1 MKTKIIFTVVACLA
15 FALGLFTR
23 SANPLN
29 PADSLKVIY
38 PNGGEILK
46 AGTNIQIKWTSTTQS
61 PSGETI
67 IIVLYKKGIKHSVIS
82 NGTPNNGRFPWKIP
96 ADLPEANDYRIR
108 IRLAHNLS
116 INDFSD
122 RDFTIKK

>member
-1 MKTKIIFTVVACLA
+1 MSGIFFVE
-15 FALGLFTR
+15 LGAKPEQVRIL
-23 SANPLN
+23 
-29 PADSLKVIY
+29 Y

-46 AGTNIQIKWTSTTQS
+46 VNTTVRIRWFS
-61 PSGETI
+61 SNGPKGKVI
-67 IIVLYKKGIKHSVIS
+67 LVLYKKGIKHSLIS
-82 NGTPNNGRFPWKIP
+82 KGTADTGRFTWKIP
-96 ADLPEANDYRIR
+96 GKCPQATDYRIR